1 MLGREAVVPFS
12 TERQRYHDE
21 SMSESASTPVRLAEG
36 TEAPNFTLVDQHG
49 EPFTLAQLRGGKVI
63 LYFYGEAGT
72 PACTGQACDFRDR
85 LGDFTAEGFQ
95 VVGVSRD
102 EVPAIAQMARDEHLN
117 FPLLADPDRHVHE
130 LYGAFGEKQLYGRTV
145 NGVIR
150 STFVIDEAGI
160 IERAFYNIKATG
172 HVAMLRKRLKLAS

>member
-1 MLGREAVVPFS
+1 
-12 TERQRYHDE
+12 
-21 SMSESASTPVRLAEG
+21 MSDHTSAPVRLEEG
-36 TEAPNFTLVDQHG
+36 SEAPDFTLVDQHG
-49 EPFTLAQLRGGKVI
+49 EPFTLSQLRGGKVI

-72 PACTGQACDFRDR
+72 PACTAQACDFRDR
-85 LGDFTAEGFQ
+85 MEQFASEGFQ

-102 EVPAIAQMARDEHLN
+102 EVPAIAKMVRDEHLN

-150 STFVIDEAGI
+150 STFVIDEAGV

-172 HVAMLRKRLKLAS
+172 HVAMLRKRLKLAT